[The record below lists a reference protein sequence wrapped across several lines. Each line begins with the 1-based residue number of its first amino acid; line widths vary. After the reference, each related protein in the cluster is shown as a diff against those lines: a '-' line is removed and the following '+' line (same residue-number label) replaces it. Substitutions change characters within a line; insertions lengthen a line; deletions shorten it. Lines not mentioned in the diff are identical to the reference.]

1 MVSSISY
8 LLGQNKRVV
17 GFGRKRV
24 AGKGIGRTL
33 AAKSIKFVGN
43 KIVDAIARS
52 VEGGSYKLS
61 GVGLKKARKTMTRK
75 PRKSNVLRKPK
86 LTLKRRR

>member
-17 GFGRKRV
+17 GFRRCKKV
-24 AGKGIGRTL
+24 SGKGIGRTL

-43 KIVDAIARS
+43 RIVDAIANA
-52 VEGGSYKLS
+52 VQGGSFKVS
-61 GVGLKKARKTMTRK
+61 GVGIKPKATVSRK
-75 PRKSNVLRKPK
+75 PRKT
-86 LTLKRRR
+86 LTRRR

>member
-17 GFGRKRV
+17 GFGRRKTRRV

-43 KIVDAIARS
+43 RIVDAIANA
-52 VEGGSYKLS
+52 VQGGSFKVS
-61 GVGLKKARKTMTRK
+61 GVGIK
-75 PRKSNVLRKPK
+75 PRKPK
-86 LTLKRRR
+86 RTLTRRR

>member
-17 GFGRKRV
+17 VFGRCKKV
-24 AGKGIGRTL
+24 FGKGIGRTL

-43 KIVDAIARS
+43 KIVDAIANA
-52 VEGGSYKLS
+52 VQGGSYKVS
-61 GVGLKKARKTMTRK
+61 GVGIPQKARKTMTRK
-75 PRKSNVLRKPK
+75 ATFPRKPK
-86 LTLKRRR
+86 ITLTRRR